1 MNEYDEDGFEGLELE
16 EHVRTRLAD
25 KGVRKMLVADN
36 DSGNFVCTDTD
47 GTHHDLSPPGS
58 CYYITS
64 KPEGSL
70 HRIIAGY
77 WPDEI
82 AEQGI
87 EGCRQSRGYDPIDF
101 LVDDIEHARMLR
113 DGVLDAVDGKNVLEA
128 LCERAEALLR
138 GQREN

>member
-1 MNEYDEDGFEGLELE
+1 
-16 EHVRTRLAD
+16 
-25 KGVRKMLVADN
+25 MLVADN
-36 DSGNFVCTDTD
+36 HPEISYAPTLTVP
-47 GTHHDLSPPGS
+47 GTISTRPGS

-113 DGVLDAVDGKNVLEA
+113 DGVLDAVEGQNVLETLCDRADA
-128 LCERAEALLR
+128 LSR

>member
-1 MNEYDEDGFEGLELE
+1 
-16 EHVRTRLAD
+16 
-25 KGVRKMLVADN
+25 MLDAYN
-36 DSGNFVCTDTD
+36 HPENFVCTDTD
-47 GTHHDLSPPGS
+47 GALHDLNPPGS

-70 HRIIAGY
+70 HRINAGY

-87 EGCRQSRGYDPIDF
+87 EGCRQSRGYDPIEF
-101 LVDDIEHARMLR
+101 LVAEIEHARMLR
-113 DGVLDAVDGKNVLEA
+113 DGVLDVVEGQNVLEA
-128 LCERAEALLR
+128 LCDRSDALPR